1 MSQIRVLQLN
11 PELGRGGA
19 ERVMLYLA
27 QEMNRSR
34 FEVRTLSL
42 YDAVDPALQ
51 DLVDRADFQT
61 YFLGKRP
68 GPDLRAVR
76 AIGRVLRAY
85 RPHVVHT
92 HSYVLRY
99 ALPSML
105 RHRPPVMLHTVHNL
119 AHKESQKRVG
129 RLGRWIHAYAF
140 RRGVIPVAI
149 ADEVHRSLCK
159 VYGERDYPLVP
170 NGIPVDRYQHPAVS
184 RADWRAREGFAGE
197 DVLFL
202 NVGRLQEQKNIP
214 LLLEAFAAGPAGCD
228 RAHLLLAGAGP
239 LRDDLEARARELNL
253 TGRVRFLGM
262 RPDIPD
268 VLNAA
273 DVFVLSSDWE
283 GNPLAVME
291 AMAAGKPFVGTRVG
305 GVPEL
310 VEDGAMGILLDKGD
324 REGLTRGMMT
334 LLEAPERRQAMGQEA
349 ARRARERFDMKVMVR
364 QYEALYERL
373 LRRQGVIPEVSP

>member
-1 MSQIRVLQLN
+1 MSKIRVLQLN

-27 QEMNRSR
+27 QELDRDR
-34 FEVRTLSL
+34 YEVRTLSM
-42 YDAVDPALQ
+42 YDQMDPELAAL
-51 DLVDRADFQT
+51 VEKADFQT
-61 YFLGKRP
+61 CFLGKRR
-68 GPDLRAVR
+68 GPDPRV
-76 AIGRVLRAY
+76 VLRIGALLRRY

-99 ALPSML
+99 ALPAL
-105 RHRPPVMLHTVHNL
+105 LHHRPPVMLHTVHNL
-119 AHKESQKRVG
+119 AQKESQKRVG
-129 RLGRWIHAYAF
+129 RLGRWIHRYAF

-149 ADEVHRSLCK
+149 ADEVHRSLCD
-159 VYGERDYPLVP
+159 VYGPGDYPIVP
-170 NGIPVDRYQHPAVS
+170 NGIPVDRYQHPAVG
-184 RADWRAREGFAGE
+184 REAWRSREGFE
-197 DVLFL
+197 TDDVLFL

-214 LLLEAFAAGPAGCD
+214 LLLEVFAAGPAACEK
-228 RAHLLLAGAGP
+228 AHLLLAGAGP
-239 LRDDLEARARELNL
+239 LREALEARARTLNL
-253 TGRVRFLGM
+253 DGKVHFLGM

-310 VEDGAMGILLDKGD
+310 VEDGTMGILVEKGD
-324 REGLTRGMMT
+324 GQALQVGMET
-334 LLEAPERRQAMGQEA
+334 LLRDPEKRRALGEQAAQ
-349 ARRARERFDMKVMVR
+349 RARERFDMKVMVR
-364 QYEALYERL
+364 NYEALYEQL
-373 LRRQGVIPEVSP
+373 LRRKGAIGEV